1 VNLEEALD
9 NQERAWAQ
17 RPLLRR
23 QYADFYRRIVDR
35 LSDVDGP
42 TIELGSGIGKFK
54 QFKPEAVTTDV
65 EPSRWADS
73 VVDAERLPY
82 ADSTIANLVLLDVFH
97 HLADP
102 ARFLDEAVRV
112 LKPGGRVVLVD
123 PYCSPLSTPVYHRFH
138 HERTDLRALPF
149 EHDAQTGVAP
159 LESNQARA
167 TLVFFKHREEY
178 ARRWPVLP
186 VVATE
191 HFAFLVYPLT
201 GGFTRP
207 PLLPTVLYTPLTLV
221 ERALQP
227 AASLLAFRCLVA
239 LERR

>member
-1 VNLEEALD
+1 VDLEEVLD
-9 NQERAWAQ
+9 QQERAWNE
-17 RPLLRR
+17 RPLVRR
-23 QYADFYRRIVDR
+23 QYADFYKRIVNR

-54 QFKPEAVTTDV
+54 QFNSNAVITDV
-65 EPSRWADS
+65 EPTRWADS

-82 ADSTIANLVLLDVFH
+82 ADSTIANVVLLDVFH

-123 PYCSPLSTPVYHRFH
+123 PYCSSLSTLVYWRFH
-138 HERTDLRALPF
+138 HERTDLNASPF

-167 TLVFFKHREEY
+167 TLVFFEHRGEY
-178 ARRWPVLP
+178 ARRWPALP

-191 HFAFLVYPLT
+191 RFAFVVYPLT
-201 GGFTRP
+201 GGFTRT
-207 PLLPTVLYTPLTLV
+207 PLLPKLLYTPLTLV
-221 ERALQP
+221 ERVLQP
-227 AASLLAFRCLVA
+227 AAPLLAFRCLVG
-239 LERR
+239 LERH